1 MTALHHVRIGSL
13 EKSHVR
19 LKYALVVAS
28 GEQVPSLGVCSYL
41 LQYNSQLYTYRAFDL
56 CFLCIQMN
64 RDTCTCS
71 THTCYLHLHNEVS
84 HNIIEIQVQLNAY
97 LLHLNCLCVS
107 GENLLQGK
115 TTLWIHAIQSAVVSI
130 TAAWAFILHILGPP
144 NLYIPQRM
152 RVPFMC
158 R

>member
-1 MTALHHVRIGSL
+1 LYHVMIGSL
-13 EKSHVR
+13 VCAR
-19 LKYALVVAS
+19 LKLALLRA
-28 GEQVPSLGVCSYL
+28 GKEKVPELGVCSYL
-41 LQYNSQLYTYRAFDL
+41 PVNS
-56 CFLCIQMN
+56 
-64 RDTCTCS
+64 
-71 THTCYLHLHNEVS
+71 
-84 HNIIEIQVQLNAY
+84 
-97 LLHLNCLCVS
+97 LCVC

-130 TAAWAFILHILGPP
+130 TAAWAFILGPP